1 MVRSRRSGGECYS
14 EEVSV
19 LPLWPFASGGEKQ
32 GNKGRDVRQSEMST
46 LLSVRDGR
54 VFRTDAFERGIVF
67 LPLSQGIRAQD
78 VYVVAFS

>member
-1 MVRSRRSGGECYS
+1 MLRSRRSDGECYS

-32 GNKGRDVRQSEMST
+32 GNQGSDVRQSDMST

-54 VFRTDAFERGIVF
+54 VSRTDGFERVVLALGHWIH
-67 LPLSQGIRAQD
+67 AQN
-78 VYVVAFS
+78 VYVTVLR